1 MSMEWED
8 QYDKIYRYCYYRLR
22 DADVAEDIT
31 QETFLRYLDC
41 GSYRD
46 TGRPLAFLYTV
57 ARNLCIDEMRRR
69 KMEPLSE
76 ELPEEF
82 AASPVGKSVEDMLV
96 DSIVLRQALQE
107 LTEYERELV
116 LLRYVNEVP
125 VADMARMYG
134 KSRYALYR
142 EAKKVL
148 RKLEGRLSDG

>member
-22 DADVAEDIT
+22 DADVAEDIA

-41 GSYRD
+41 DSYRD
-46 TGRPLAFLYTV
+46 IGRPLAFLYTV
-57 ARNLCIDEMRRR
+57 ARNLCIDEMRR
-69 KMEPLSE
+69 KKLESLPK
-76 ELPEEF
+76 ELPGETMV
-82 AASPVGKSVEDMLV
+82 SSGDKSMEDTLV
-96 DSIVLRQALQE
+96 DSVVLRQALHD

-125 VADMARMYG
+125 VADLAKLFG

-142 EAKKVL
+142 ETKKVL
-148 RKLEGRLSDG
+148 RKLERRLSDG